1 MPRYAKYAIV
11 IKTDTYAGNFE
22 REMCAYLTGHIGE
35 CQVGKELVNEEI
47 KELFNGFIQ
56 DEADDY
62 GCNRPVTLGC
72 DIAGFTADDV
82 VIFFGVE
89 PTDLQLTSI
98 QERMND
104 FAIGKGIKILGV
116 DFVQF
121 HSSITRLEIWKS

>member
-11 IKTDTYAGNFE
+11 IKTDSYAGNFE
-22 REMCAYLTGHIGE
+22 REMCAYLTGQIGE
-35 CQVGKELVNEEI
+35 CEVGKELINEEI
-47 KELFNGFIQ
+47 KELFDGYIQ
-56 DEADDY
+56 DEPDDN
-62 GCNRPVTLGC
+62 GCYRPVTLGC
-72 DIAGFTADDV
+72 DVAGFTADDV